1 MQETQFNSWGRKICW
16 RRDRLLTPAF
26 LGFLGGSDGKESAC
40 SAGDLSISLFSVEIP
55 FQSLLENS
63 DWFMN
68 FILLLSSFKFP
79 FLATDFWNLNSF
91 AL

>member
-1 MQETQFNSWGRKICW
+1 MGYPLQYSWASRVARMVKNPSAVQETFQFH
-16 RRDRLLTPAF
+16 
-26 LGFLGGSDGKESAC
+26 
-40 SAGDLSISLFSVEIP
+40 FSVLKYLFE
-55 FQSLLENS
+55 SLLENIS

-68 FILLLSSFKFP
+68 FILLLSSSKFP